1 MDNLNKIKII
11 FVSIAF
17 TLLSLT
23 VIGLFSLATSPA
35 RTASLTLAYTAGLS
49 MILLPCTLPA
59 LLVIVPL
66 SMGKGYKKGVIIAL
80 LFSAGMTITL
90 SAYGIAMAALGKIL
104 YLDRV
109 TLLMWLIAGLSAY
122 IFGLSE
128 LGLVSYKGPAY
139 SGPLPGFISGP
150 MTEYSNAFLM
160 GILLGNAGIGC
171 PNPAFYVL
179 LTYIAGTGDLM
190 TGGVLGLIHGLGRA
204 TPLLAIS
211 ILAIWGVNSIRWF
224 LEKRDLLQK
233 WVGWGLIGVAAL
245 ILPKPIFGHAWWEE
259 SVFHKLWNKI
269 VMITFCEQIAES
281 AAVEKA
287 LGDMPVHD
295 PMLLYGPWVFL
306 ALLIVIPI
314 LWGYAN
320 NIFKKKEVNGYAEKM
335 A

>member
-35 RTASLTLAYTAGLS
+35 QTAGLTLAYTAGLS

-66 SMGKGYKKGVIIAL
+66 SMGRGYKKGVLIAL
-80 LFSAGMTITL
+80 LFSTGMTITL
-90 SAYGIAMAALGKIL
+90 AAYGMAITALGKIL

-150 MTEYSNAFLM
+150 MTEYSNVFLM

-179 LTYIAGTGDLM
+179 LTYIAGTGDIM

-211 ILAIWGVNSIRWF
+211 ILAIWGVNSISWI

-269 VMITFCEQIAES
+269 VMTALGEHIAES
-281 AAVEKA
+281 AAVEKE
-287 LGDMPVHD
+287 LGDLPVHD
-295 PMLLYGPWVFL
+295 PLLLYGPWIFL
-306 ALLIVIPI
+306 AMLIVIPI
-314 LWGYAN
+314 LWGYAKY
-320 NIFKKKEVNGYAEKM
+320 FWKKEVSSYAEKTV
-335 A
+335 